1 MLPVTTQSLHSA
13 CPRQVPRA
21 ENSTQRHQ
29 TPNQLQQFFQNK
41 LHAHFVV
48 VEYLLYSSLLFGG
61 LLQKE

>member
-1 MLPVTTQSLHSA
+1 
-13 CPRQVPRA
+13 VPRA

-48 VEYLLYSSLLFGG
+48 VGYLIYSSLLFGG